1 MLAEWFL
8 LFQRAVSDFVASVM
22 DSRRNEGLRSDEEDE
37 EEKGKQKEG
46 EEQDLRKWKCRGAEL
61 RQEVQIGPVLLFR
74 FGN

>member
-1 MLAEWFL
+1 
-8 LFQRAVSDFVASVM
+8 M
-22 DSRRNEGLRSDEEDE
+22 DSRRKGGLRSDE

-61 RQEVQIGPVLLFR
+61 RQEVQIGPFLLFR